1 MEENSKSQLF
11 SFLGKLSFKEIVPLG
26 LQHVVA
32 MIVGCVTPAIIVAST
47 AGLDARDKIL
57 LVQSSLVFSGIATLI
72 QIFSIGRKIGAR
84 LPIIMG
90 VSFAYVPTL
99 TAIAGE
105 FNIATIFGAQI
116 FGGVVAVIFG
126 IFSKKLI
133 KFFPPIVTGTVI
145 LAIGLGG
152 VVAVI
157 FGIFS
162 KKLIKFFPPI
172 VTGTVILAIGLSLY
186 STAIKY
192 IAGGVGNEGFGSP
205 LNWLIALITLSV
217 VIFLNFFTKG
227 TLKLASILCGIIV
240 GYVISLF
247 LGKVSFTD
255 VGTASWF
262 QIPQFMHFGVSFNAT
277 AIISMII
284 MHIVN
289 SVQAIGDLSATTN
302 GGMNRE
308 LTDNEVS
315 GGIIGNGVS
324 SILGAIFGC
333 MPTAT
338 FSQNVG
344 IVTMNKVI
352 NRGIFLFASLVIILA
367 GLIPKFSSILISI
380 PQCVLGGATIT
391 VFATITMTGIKM
403 ISATKL
409 TNRNTTIVGLSVALG
424 TGIVQVQGSL
434 GLFPSWAISIF
445 GNSSIVVT
453 TLVAIILNLILPT
466 DDSNEVK
473 FEIEKND
480 KEDIGVINKV

>member
-116 FGGVVAVIFG
+116 F
-126 IFSKKLI
+126 
-133 KFFPPIVTGTVI
+133 
-145 LAIGLGG
+145 GG

>member
-1 MEENSKSQLF
+1 MEGNKKSQLF
-11 SFLGKLSFKEIVPLG
+11 NFFGKLSFKEIVPLG

-47 AGLDARDKIL
+47 AGLDASDKIL

-105 FNIATIFGAQI
+105 FNMATIFGAQLC
-116 FGGVVAVIFG
+116 GGVVAIIFG
-126 IFSKKLI
+126 VFSKKLI

-145 LAIGLGG
+145 
-152 VVAVI
+152 
-157 FGIFS
+157 F
-162 KKLIKFFPPI
+162 
-172 VTGTVILAIGLSLY
+172 AIGLSLY

-192 IAGGVGNEGFGSP
+192 MAGGAGNEGFGSP
-205 LNWLIALITLSV
+205 LNWLVALITLAV
-217 VIFLNFFTKG
+217 VVFLNFFTKG

-240 GYVISLF
+240 GYIISLF
-247 LGKVSFTD
+247 LGMISFTD
-255 VGTASWF
+255 VGTANWF
-262 QIPQFMHFGVSFNAT
+262 QMPKLMHFGLSFNAT
-277 AIISMII
+277 AIISMVI

-302 GGMNRE
+302 GAMNRE
-308 LTDNEVS
+308 ATDEEIS

-324 SILGAIFGC
+324 SILGSMFGC

-352 NRGIFLFASLVIILA
+352 NRGIFIFASIVIILA

-391 VFATITMTGIKM
+391 VFSTITMTGIKM
-403 ISATKL
+403 ISAAKL
-409 TNRNTTIVGLSVALG
+409 TNRNTTIVGLAIALG
-424 TGIVQVQGSL
+424 TGIVQVEGSL
-434 GLFPSWAISIF
+434 GLFPAWVISIF
-445 GNSSIVVT
+445 GKSSIVVT
-453 TLVAIILNLILPT
+453 TLVAIILNLILPK
-466 DDSNEVK
+466 DGNNEVK
-473 FEIEKND
+473 VEIEEKN
-480 KEDIGVINKV
+480 KEDIEVINKA